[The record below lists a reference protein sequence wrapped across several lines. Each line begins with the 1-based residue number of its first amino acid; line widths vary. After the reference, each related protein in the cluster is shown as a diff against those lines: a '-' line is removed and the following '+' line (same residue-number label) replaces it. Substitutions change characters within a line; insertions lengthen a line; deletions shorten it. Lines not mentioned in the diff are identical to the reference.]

1 MRTSD
6 LLQLLR
12 PRIGLLAAAGAVAG
26 SIAAGSPE
34 FAPLAVM
41 PLAVMPTTVMPTT
54 VMPVLATPLA
64 DLALAAAGAF
74 LLCGGCSALN
84 QVQERAEDA
93 RMARTSLRPLP
104 AGRMGAGA
112 ALGVA
117 LASLAL
123 AAAVLWRTPGGAAA
137 ALFVPVVLL
146 VYNGLYTPLK
156 KRTSLAMLVGALAG
170 ALPPVLGFAA
180 SGASPFDA
188 RALLLAGVF
197 YAWQVPHFWL
207 FARLHREE
215 YAAAGFF
222 VPHDGVGRAPGALA
236 VWVLGYGAA
245 MLLIPAFGLVSA
257 PALKMLVAA
266 LALALCLGAWP
277 LRKRERLGFALVN
290 ASLVLFL
297 CFLAADALR
306 LTA

>member
-1 MRTSD
+1 MMRTRD

-12 PRIGLLAAAGAVAG
+12 PRIGFLAAVGTAAGCLTAG
-26 SIAAGSPE
+26 SVAAMPMAAGG
-34 FAPLAVM
+34 
-41 PLAVMPTTVMPTT
+41 
-54 VMPVLATPLA
+54 
-64 DLALAAAGAF
+64 AL

-93 RMARTSLRPLP
+93 RMARTSSRPLP
-104 AGRMGAGA
+104 SGRMTVGA

-117 LASLAL
+117 LACLAL
-123 AAAVLWRTPGGAAA
+123 AATALGQTPGGAAA
-137 ALFVPVVLL
+137 ALFVPVVVL

-207 FARLHREE
+207 FARLHREQ

-222 VPHDGVGRAPGALA
+222 VPHDGVGRAPGTLS

-257 PALKMLVAA
+257 PALKILVAA
-266 LALALCLGAWP
+266 LALALCLCAWP

-290 ASLVLFL
+290 ASLMLFL
-297 CFLAADALR
+297 CFLAADALGP
-306 LTA
+306 AV